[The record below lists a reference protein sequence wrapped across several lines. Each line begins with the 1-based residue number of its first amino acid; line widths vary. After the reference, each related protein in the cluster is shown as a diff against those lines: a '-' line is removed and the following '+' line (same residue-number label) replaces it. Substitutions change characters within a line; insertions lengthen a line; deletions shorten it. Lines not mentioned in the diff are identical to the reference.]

1 MFWAIFA
8 TTISNIWKVFFKK
21 TTQYNISANLNDFLW
36 HALAILCVI
45 IIFFIWKFNL
55 YLSSFFDY
63 FLIAITFFL
72 FLIQININQH
82 VFKNE
87 KFSSLVPFENL
98 WKIITILLWVFI
110 LWDDISYTSLW
121 LFLCAIWVII
131 LNSINFKTLK
141 FSKNILLFCI
151 AQLFV
156 AIANFLTWYIII
168 NNWSLDYFVIYI
180 LISFLFVWWIVFS
193 KWEFKNM
200 KNLDKKYYIYRNIWW
215 LVWVSWLINILLI
228 WDLGLSVTTILGFF
242 WIATGLITSFFVF
255 KDIPS
260 LRNVFVTIL
269 VVALITIWY
278 ILK

>member
-180 LISFLFVWWIVFS
+180 LISFLFVWWIVFL

-242 WIATGLITSFFVF
+242 WIATGLVTSFFVF